1 MSNNYDKPLFLE
13 QANNGLAERGSDQ
26 SLPAYGLP
34 DDDKPKGG
42 GILSKILIAILAIA
56 TGGLGYYTYSLN
68 KDRQATESEL
78 TSQKK
83 QVMSDLKLLRESYD
97 KVVIENKDVKND
109 LLQARNKIDQYID
122 SLQNMKV
129 SISSLA
135 RFKSQAF
142 TLAKER
148 DLLIRKNDSLMR
160 ANSAIKKDLDSVSM
174 KLDLASAKVDSLARQ
189 TNQLKKVVETGSA
202 LQISKLIAEAVKG
215 SKNKTTDRGKA
226 ADKLKICFTV
236 GANKIAKSGS
246 RYFYIQVNSPSGTI
260 LGSNESI
267 SSGSESVKYSTA
279 THFIYDNKSVDICD
293 FIAKVGKEFEK
304 GTYKVIVYDDKLNQ
318 VGTTD
323 LLLK

>member
-160 ANSAIKKDLDSVSM
+160 ANSAIKKDLDSVSV

-260 LGSNESI
+260 LGSNESF
-267 SSGSESVKYSTA
+267 SAGEEKVNYSIA

-293 FIAKVGKEFEK
+293 FITKVGKEFEK
-304 GTYKVIVYDDKLNQ
+304 GTYKVTVYDDKLNQ

>member
-13 QANNGLAERGSDQ
+13 QANNGLAERESDQ

-160 ANSAIKKDLDSVSM
+160 ANSAIKKDLDSVSV

-260 LGSNESI
+260 LGSNESF
-267 SSGSESVKYSTA
+267 SAGEEKVNYSIA

-293 FIAKVGKEFEK
+293 FITKVGKEFEK
-304 GTYKVIVYDDKLNQ
+304 GAYKITVYDDKLNQ

>member
-129 SISSLA
+129 SISSLDL
-135 RFKSQAF
+135 FKRKGF
-142 TLAKER
+142 TLHKQR
-148 DLLIRKNDSLMR
+148 YLFKTNNDSLMR
-160 ANSAIKKDLDSVSM
+160 ANSAIKKDLDSVSV

-260 LGSNESI
+260 LGSNESF

>member
-160 ANSAIKKDLDSVSM
+160 ANSAIKKDLDSVSV

-260 LGSNESI
+260 LGSNESF
-267 SSGSESVKYSTA
+267 SAGEEKVNYSIA

>member
-13 QANNGLAERGSDQ
+13 QANNSLAERGSDH
-26 SLPAYGLP
+26 SLPAYGIP
-34 DDDKPKGG
+34 EDDKPRGG

-160 ANSAIKKDLDSVSM
+160 ANSAIKKDLDSVSV

-260 LGSNESI
+260 LGSNESF

>member
-68 KDRQATESEL
+68 KDRQATESVL

-160 ANSAIKKDLDSVSM
+160 ANSAIKKDLDSVSV

-189 TNQLKKVVETGSA
+189 TNQLKKVVETGSV

>member
-13 QANNGLAERGSDQ
+13 QANNSLAEIGSEQ

-34 DDDKPKGG
+34 EEDKPRGG

-68 KDRQATESEL
+68 KDRQATENEL
-78 TSQKK
+78 TTQKK
-83 QVMSDLKLLRESYD
+83 QVMNDLELLRDSYD
-97 KVVIENKDVKND
+97 KVVIENKDVKKN
-109 LLQARNKIDQYID
+109 LLQARNKIDLYID

-142 TLAKER
+142 TLTRER
-148 DLLIRKNDSLMR
+148 ELLIRKNDSLMR
-160 ANSAIKKDLDSVSM
+160 VNSVIKKDLDSMSL
-174 KLDLASAKVDSLARQ
+174 KLDLASAKVDSLSRQ
-189 TNQLKKVVETGSA
+189 TNQLKKVVETGAA

-215 SKNKTTDRGKA
+215 SKNKPTDRGRA

-246 RYFYIQVNSPSGTI
+246 RYFYIQVTSPSGTI
-260 LGSNESI
+260 LGRNENFSA
-267 SSGSESVKYSTA
+267 GKESLNYSTA
-279 THFIYDNKSVDICD
+279 SHFIYDNKSVDICD

-304 GTYKVIVYDDKLNQ
+304 GSYKITIYDDKLNL
-318 VGTTD
+318 VGNTD

>member
-160 ANSAIKKDLDSVSM
+160 ANSAIKKDLDSVSV

-189 TNQLKKVVETGSA
+189 TNQLKQVVETGSA

-215 SKNKTTDRGKA
+215 SKNKTTDRGRA

-260 LGSNESI
+260 LGSNESF

>member
-160 ANSAIKKDLDSVSM
+160 ANSAIKKDLDSVSV

-189 TNQLKKVVETGSA
+189 TSQLKKVVETGSA

-260 LGSNESI
+260 LGSNESF

>member
-56 TGGLGYYTYSLN
+56 TSGLGYYTYSLN

-160 ANSAIKKDLDSVSM
+160 ANSAIKKDLDSMSV

-215 SKNKTTDRGKA
+215 SKNKTTDRGRA

-246 RYFYIQVNSPSGTI
+246 RYFYIQVTNPSGNI
-260 LGSNESI
+260 LGSNESF
-267 SSGSESVKYSTA
+267 SAGEEKVNYSIA

>member
-13 QANNGLAERGSDQ
+13 QANNSLAERGSDH
-26 SLPAYGLP
+26 SLPAYGIP
-34 DDDKPKGG
+34 EDDKPRGG
-42 GILSKILIAILAIA
+42 GVLSKILIAILAIA
-56 TGGLGYYTYSLN
+56 TSGLGYYTYSLN
-68 KDRQATESEL
+68 KDRQITENEL
-78 TSQKK
+78 TTQKK
-83 QVMSDLKLLRESYD
+83 QVMSDLELLRDSYD
-97 KVVIENKDVKND
+97 KVVIENKDVKED

-142 TLAKER
+142 ALAKER

-160 ANSAIKKDLDSVSM
+160 ANSAIKNDLDSMSV
-174 KLDLASAKVDSLARQ
+174 KLDLASAKVDSLTRQ

-215 SKNKTTDRGKA
+215 SKNKTTDRGRA

-246 RYFYIQVNSPSGTI
+246 RYFYIQVTNPSGNI
-260 LGSNESI
+260 LGSNESF
-267 SSGSESVKYSTA
+267 SAGEEKVNYSIA

-304 GTYKVIVYDDKLNQ
+304 GAYKITVYDDKLNQ

>member
-13 QANNGLAERGSDQ
+13 QANNGLAEIGSDQ

-160 ANSAIKKDLDSVSM
+160 ANSAIKKDLDSVSV

-260 LGSNESI
+260 LGSNESF

>member
-1 MSNNYDKPLFLE
+1 MSNSYDKPLFLE
-13 QANNGLAERGSDQ
+13 QANNSLTERGSDH
-26 SLPAYGLP
+26 SLPAYGIP
-34 DDDKPKGG
+34 EDDKPRGG
-42 GILSKILIAILAIA
+42 GVLSKILIAILAIA

-68 KDRQATESEL
+68 KDRQITENEL
-78 TSQKK
+78 TTQKK
-83 QVMSDLKLLRESYD
+83 QVISDLELLRDSYD
-97 KVVIENKDVKND
+97 KVVIENKDVKED

-148 DLLIRKNDSLMR
+148 DLLIRKNGSLMR
-160 ANSAIKKDLDSVSM
+160 ANSAIKKDLDSVSV

-215 SKNKTTDRGKA
+215 SKNKTTDRA

-246 RYFYIQVNSPSGTI
+246 RYFYIQVASPSGTI
-260 LGSNESI
+260 LGRNENFSA
-267 SSGSESVKYSTA
+267 GKESLNYSTA
-279 THFIYDNKSVDICD
+279 SHFIYDNKSVDICD

-304 GTYKVIVYDDKLNQ
+304 GSYKITIYDDKLNL
-318 VGTTD
+318 VGNTD

>member
-160 ANSAIKKDLDSVSM
+160 ANSAIKKDLDSVSV

-226 ADKLKICFTV
+226 ANKLKICFTV

-260 LGSNESI
+260 LGSNESF
-267 SSGSESVKYSTA
+267 SSGSESVNYSTA

>member
-260 LGSNESI
+260 LGSNESF
-267 SSGSESVKYSTA
+267 SAGEEKVNYSIA

>member
-160 ANSAIKKDLDSVSM
+160 ANSAIKKDLDSVSV

-246 RYFYIQVNSPSGTI
+246 RYFYIQVNSPSGSI
-260 LGSNESI
+260 LGSNESF

-279 THFIYDNKSVDICD
+279 THFIYDNKSVDIWD

>member
-13 QANNGLAERGSDQ
+13 QANNSLTERGSDH
-26 SLPAYGLP
+26 SLPAYGIP
-34 DDDKPKGG
+34 EDDKPRGG
-42 GILSKILIAILAIA
+42 GVLSKILITILAIA
-56 TGGLGYYTYSLN
+56 IGGLGYYTYSLN
-68 KDRQATESEL
+68 KDRQITENEL
-78 TSQKK
+78 TTQKK
-83 QVMSDLKLLRESYD
+83 QVMSDLELLRDSYD
-97 KVVIENKDVKND
+97 KVVIENKDVKED

-142 TLAKER
+142 ALAKER

-160 ANSAIKKDLDSVSM
+160 ANSAI

-215 SKNKTTDRGKA
+215 SKNKTTDRGRA

-246 RYFYIQVNSPSGTI
+246 RYFYIQVTNPSGNI
-260 LGSNESI
+260 LGSNESF
-267 SSGSESVKYSTA
+267 SAGEEKVNYSIA

-304 GTYKVIVYDDKLNQ
+304 GAYKITVYDDKLKQ

>member
-13 QANNGLAERGSDQ
+13 QANNSLAERGSDH
-26 SLPAYGLP
+26 SLPAYGIP
-34 DDDKPKGG
+34 EDDKPRGG
-42 GILSKILIAILAIA
+42 GVLSKILIAILAIA
-56 TGGLGYYTYSLN
+56 TSGLGSYTYSLN
-68 KDRQATESEL
+68 KDRQITENEL
-78 TSQKK
+78 TTQKK
-83 QVMSDLKLLRESYD
+83 QVMSDLELLRDSYD
-97 KVVIENKDVKND
+97 KVVIENKDVKED

-142 TLAKER
+142 ALAKER

-160 ANSAIKKDLDSVSM
+160 ANSAIKKDLDSMSV
-174 KLDLASAKVDSLARQ
+174 KLDLASAKVDSLTRQ

-215 SKNKTTDRGKA
+215 SKNKTTDRGRA

-246 RYFYIQVNSPSGTI
+246 RYFYIQVTNP
-260 LGSNESI
+260 
-267 SSGSESVKYSTA
+267 
-279 THFIYDNKSVDICD
+279 
-293 FIAKVGKEFEK
+293 
-304 GTYKVIVYDDKLNQ
+304 
-318 VGTTD
+318 
-323 LLLK
+323 

>member
-26 SLPAYGLP
+26 SFPAYGLP

-160 ANSAIKKDLDSVSM
+160 ANSAIKKDLDSVSV

-189 TNQLKKVVETGSA
+189 TSQLKKVVETGSA

-260 LGSNESI
+260 LGSNESF

>member
-1 MSNNYDKPLFLE
+1 M
-13 QANNGLAERGSDQ
+13 
-26 SLPAYGLP
+26 
-34 DDDKPKGG
+34 
-42 GILSKILIAILAIA
+42 
-56 TGGLGYYTYSLN
+56 
-68 KDRQATESEL
+68 
-78 TSQKK
+78 
-83 QVMSDLKLLRESYD
+83 
-97 KVVIENKDVKND
+97 IENKDVKND

-160 ANSAIKKDLDSVSM
+160 ANSAIKKDLDSVSV

-246 RYFYIQVNSPSGTI
+246 RYFYIQVNSPSGSI
-260 LGSNESI
+260 LGSNESF

>member
-160 ANSAIKKDLDSVSM
+160 ANSAIKKDLDSVSV

-246 RYFYIQVNSPSGTI
+246 RYFYIQVNSPSGSI
-260 LGSNESI
+260 LGCNESF
-267 SSGSESVKYSTA
+267 SSGSDSEKYSTA

>member
-13 QANNGLAERGSDQ
+13 QANNSLGERGSDH
-26 SLPAYGLP
+26 SLPAYGIP
-34 DDDKPKGG
+34 EDDKPRGG
-42 GILSKILIAILAIA
+42 GVLSKILIAILAIA
-56 TGGLGYYTYSLN
+56 TGSLGYYTYSLN
-68 KDRQATESEL
+68 KDRQITENEL
-78 TSQKK
+78 TTQKK
-83 QVMSDLKLLRESYD
+83 QVMSDLELLRDSYD
-97 KVVIENKDVKND
+97 KVVIENKDVKED

-142 TLAKER
+142 ALAKER

-160 ANSAIKKDLDSVSM
+160 ANSAIKKDLDSMSV

-215 SKNKTTDRGKA
+215 SKNKTTDRGRA

-246 RYFYIQVNSPSGTI
+246 RYFYIQVTNPSGNI
-260 LGSNESI
+260 LGSNENFSAGEEKVNYSI
-267 SSGSESVKYSTA
+267 A

-293 FIAKVGKEFEK
+293 FIAKVSKEFEK
-304 GTYKVIVYDDKLNQ
+304 GAYKITVYDDKLNQ

>member
-1 MSNNYDKPLFLE
+1 
-13 QANNGLAERGSDQ
+13 
-26 SLPAYGLP
+26 
-34 DDDKPKGG
+34 
-42 GILSKILIAILAIA
+42 
-56 TGGLGYYTYSLN
+56 
-68 KDRQATESEL
+68 
-78 TSQKK
+78 
-83 QVMSDLKLLRESYD
+83 MSDLELLRDSYD
-97 KVVIENKDVKND
+97 KVVIENKDVKED

-160 ANSAIKKDLDSVSM
+160 ANSAIKKDLDSMSV

-189 TNQLKKVVETGSA
+189 TSRLKKVVETGSA

-215 SKNKTTDRGKA
+215 SKNKTTDRGRA

-246 RYFYIQVNSPSGTI
+246 RYFYLQVMNPSGNI
-260 LGSNESI
+260 LGSNESFTA
-267 SSGSESVKYSTA
+267 GEERVNYSIA

-304 GTYKVIVYDDKLNQ
+304 GAYKITVYDDKLNQ

>member
-13 QANNGLAERGSDQ
+13 QANNSLTERGSDH
-26 SLPAYGLP
+26 SLPAYGIP
-34 DDDKPKGG
+34 EDDKPRGG
-42 GILSKILIAILAIA
+42 GVLSKILITILAIA
-56 TGGLGYYTYSLN
+56 IGGLGYYTYSLN
-68 KDRQATESEL
+68 KDRQITENEL
-78 TSQKK
+78 TTQKK
-83 QVMSDLKLLRESYD
+83 QVMSDLELLRDSYD
-97 KVVIENKDVKND
+97 KVVIENKDVKED

-142 TLAKER
+142 ALAKER

-160 ANSAIKKDLDSVSM
+160 ANSAIKKDLDSMSV

-189 TNQLKKVVETGSA
+189 T
-202 LQISKLIAEAVKG
+202 
-215 SKNKTTDRGKA
+215 KNKTTDRGRA

-246 RYFYIQVNSPSGTI
+246 RYFYIQVTNPSGNI
-260 LGSNESI
+260 LGSNESF
-267 SSGSESVKYSTA
+267 SAGEEKVNYSIA

-304 GTYKVIVYDDKLNQ
+304 GAYKITVYDDKLKQ

>member
-160 ANSAIKKDLDSVSM
+160 ANSAIKKDLDSVSV

>member
-13 QANNGLAERGSDQ
+13 QANNGLAERGSYQ

-160 ANSAIKKDLDSVSM
+160 ANSAIKKDLDSVSV

-260 LGSNESI
+260 LGSNESF
-267 SSGSESVKYSTA
+267 SSGSESVNYSTA

>member
-160 ANSAIKKDLDSVSM
+160 ANSAIKKDLDSVSV

-260 LGSNESI
+260 LGSNESF
-267 SSGSESVKYSTA
+267 SSGSESVNYSTA

>member
-13 QANNGLAERGSDQ
+13 QANNSLAERGSDH
-26 SLPAYGLP
+26 SLPAYGIP
-34 DDDKPKGG
+34 EYDKPRGG
-42 GILSKILIAILAIA
+42 GVLSKILIAILAIA

-68 KDRQATESEL
+68 KDRQITENEL
-78 TSQKK
+78 TTQKK
-83 QVMSDLKLLRESYD
+83 QVMSDLELLRDSYD
-97 KVVIENKDVKND
+97 KVVIENKDVKED

-142 TLAKER
+142 ALAKER

-160 ANSAIKKDLDSVSM
+160 ANSAIKKDLDSMSV

-215 SKNKTTDRGKA
+215 SKNKTTDRGRA

-260 LGSNESI
+260 LGSNESF
-267 SSGSESVKYSTA
+267 SAGEEKVNYSIA

>member
-13 QANNGLAERGSDQ
+13 QANNSLTERGSDH
-26 SLPAYGLP
+26 SLPAYGIP
-34 DDDKPKGG
+34 EDDKPRGG
-42 GILSKILIAILAIA
+42 GVLSKILITILAIA
-56 TGGLGYYTYSLN
+56 IGGLGYYTYSLN
-68 KDRQATESEL
+68 KDRQITENEL
-78 TSQKK
+78 TTQKK
-83 QVMSDLKLLRESYD
+83 QVMSDLELLRDSYD
-97 KVVIENKDVKND
+97 KVVIENKDVKED

-142 TLAKER
+142 ALAKER

-160 ANSAIKKDLDSVSM
+160 ANSAIKKDLDSMSV

-215 SKNKTTDRGKA
+215 SKNKTTDRGRA

-246 RYFYIQVNSPSGTI
+246 RYFYIQVTNPSGNI
-260 LGSNESI
+260 LGSNESF
-267 SSGSESVKYSTA
+267 SAGEEKVNYSIA

-293 FIAKVGKEFEK
+293 FIAKVSKEFEK
-304 GTYKVIVYDDKLNQ
+304 GAYKITVYDDKLNQ

>member
-160 ANSAIKKDLDSVSM
+160 ANSAIKKDLDSVSV

-215 SKNKTTDRGKA
+215 SKNKTTDRGRA

-260 LGSNESI
+260 LGSNESF
-267 SSGSESVKYSTA
+267 SSGSESVNYSTA

>member
-160 ANSAIKKDLDSVSM
+160 ANSAIKKDLDSVSV
-174 KLDLASAKVDSLARQ
+174 KLDLASAKVDSLARH

-246 RYFYIQVNSPSGTI
+246 RYFYIQVNSPSGSI
-260 LGSNESI
+260 LGSNESF